1 MTPRFL
7 KDLQASGIHRFLCW
21 DFKGGSPQCFL
32 LFFTLY
38 SGRIPWG
45 AGKINT
51 YYLISLPLIG
61 AVIGWATNWGAVK
74 LIFRPYKPVSLFGY
88 VIQGVIPKRRE
99 DLARS
104 IGQVVE
110 KELISVDDLIETVR
124 SREAMD
130 KISLAVAGSIRARI
144 MDRMPGFVPLSV
156 KRAVSDIITDQI
168 QKDIPSVIGESMERF
183 GRLMKETVS
192 FQSIVEDR
200 INGFSLER
208 LEQMVT
214 EVSSRELKH
223 IEILGG
229 VLGFFIGLVQALIIY
244 LAAGTN
250 S

>member
-1 MTPRFL
+1 M
-7 KDLQASGIHRFLCW
+7 
-21 DFKGGSPQCFL
+21 
-32 LFFTLY
+32 
-38 SGRIPWG
+38 
-45 AGKINT
+45 
-51 YYLISLPLIG
+51 PLIG
-61 AVIGWATNWGAVK
+61 AAIGWMTNWVAVK
-74 LIFRPYKPVSLFGY
+74 LIFRPYRPVSLFGY
-88 VIQGVIPKRRE
+88 VIQGVVPKRRE

-130 KISLAVAGSIRARI
+130 KISSAVAGAIRGRI

-168 QKDIPSVIGESMERF
+168 QKDIPTVIEESMGRF

-208 LEQMVT
+208 LEQMIM

-229 VLGFFIGLVQALIIY
+229 VLGFLIGLVQALVIY
-244 LAAGTN
+244 FIAD
-250 S
+250 